1 ASGPA
6 GELVAVA
13 DHVERARRA
22 AQLLVALGRAGEGAA
37 TEELGLYGLLFSE
50 VDAEDVTQF
59 IDRNLGPVR
68 DHDRDRGSA
77 LMETLSAWFAADA
90 SPSATADRLYIHVN
104 TVYQR
109 LDRLDSVLGD
119 GWRRGDRAM
128 ELRLALRMWEL
139 RGA

>member
-1 ASGPA
+1 
-6 GELVAVA
+6 AVT

-50 VDAEDVTQF
+50 VDRGDVTQF
-59 IDRNLGPVR
+59 IERNLGPIR
-68 DHDRDRGSA
+68 SYDRDRGTA
-77 LMETLSAWFAADA
+77 LLETLSAWFAADA
-90 SPSATADRLYIHVN
+90 SPSGTADRLYVHVN

-109 LDRLDSVLGD
+109 LDRLDSVLGA
-119 GWRRGDRAM
+119 GWRRGDSAM

-139 RGA
+139 RGS